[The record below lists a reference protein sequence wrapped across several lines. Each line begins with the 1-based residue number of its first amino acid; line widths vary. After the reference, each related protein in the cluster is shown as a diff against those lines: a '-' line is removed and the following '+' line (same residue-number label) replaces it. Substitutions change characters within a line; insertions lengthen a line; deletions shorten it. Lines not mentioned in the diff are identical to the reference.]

1 MTCVGNFSVKAWTR
15 QESTRIIRSSR
26 SLGAAEGGEDDS
38 SEISEDELSLSL
50 SENDNHSDDVGGD
63 DDSGDDGGGHDSNQ
77 VEGKEDPNADNAKGE
92 QGVRKA
98 SKGRSKF
105 KRWKRTIS
113 RQSTIDIADDGP
125 GGMDTKGTLA
135 SHLEEGGGDGD
146 EEEDV
151 GGLLTDG
158 STASDE
164 VVEYG
169 GEGGIMKG
177 AADSV
182 AARGQRK
189 PMHRIPS
196 RPPPVPKTEGVPKV
210 SKGSRLQRIPSRPP
224 PTPKD

>member
-1 MTCVGNFSVKAWTR
+1 M
-15 QESTRIIRSSR
+15 
-26 SLGAAEGGEDDS
+26 
-38 SEISEDELSLSL
+38 
-50 SENDNHSDDVGGD
+50 
-63 DDSGDDGGGHDSNQ
+63 
-77 VEGKEDPNADNAKGE
+77 EGKEDPTADNAKGE

-98 SKGRSKF
+98 GKGRSRF
-105 KRWKRTIS
+105 KRWRRTIS
-113 RQSTIDIADDGP
+113 RQSTIDISGGT

-135 SHLEEGGGDGD
+135 SQLEEDGGDGD

-164 VVEYG
+164 AVEDG
-169 GEGGIMKG
+169 NESGIERSTE
-177 AADSV
+177 ADSV
-182 AARGQRK
+182 AAKGQRK

-196 RPPPVPKTEGVPKV
+196 RPPPVPKTEGVPEV